1 MRWRSRLSAGGASCV
16 QHTCHMPR
24 IIRPGRSGSSF
35 PSAPAGPAD
44 VTARLIGNV
53 LQESFGQPFVVENRT
68 GAGGVIGTLEAAKS
82 PPDGY
87 TLLMMSN
94 TQTANELLVPQRK
107 YELMRD
113 LAPIAPVNY
122 SDLVIVV
129 HPSVPAKTLQEF
141 IALAKSQPGKLNYAS
156 SGQGTPYH
164 MAGELFKTMAGIDV
178 VHVPYRNSGEAR
190 SGVIGGQVQMM
201 IDAVPAMAPNI
212 GENQVRALA
221 TTGKTRSSVLPDV
234 PTVIE
239 AGVPGY
245 EATIW
250 LGLMAP
256 AGTPKPII
264 DKLNAAVNAAVK
276 RPDIVKL
283 WTEQGA
289 VPMSMTPEEFD
300 KFLRGDI
307 VKWAEVVKKFDKSV
321 NQGHSVRHAAH
332 SISPQWRRDRG
343 RRRSRSLAARH
354 PARTARPDR
363 SAFRL
368 RRRRMRRLPCHRR
381 RSRGGLLRHAAV
393 VGRGQGRHHDRG
405 LGQRRAAA
413 SAAARLH
420 RRAGDAMRLLR
431 FRHPDERGGAVDAKS
446 RRPTEAEVSAA
457 LDRNLCRCG
466 SHNRMVRAVL
476 RAACARWRRNDRA
489 LSARNCRSAS
499 RPTQDCRPG

>member
-1 MRWRSRLSAGGASCV
+1 MIGARLALRWALRLAPPLMLLAAATFGAPAFADEYPSR
-16 QHTCHMPR
+16 PIR
-24 IIRPGRSGSSF
+24 IIVPFGAG
-35 PSAPAGPAD
+35 GPAD
-44 VTARLIGNV
+44 VTARLLGNV

-94 TQTANELLVPQRK
+94 TQTANESLVPQRK

-129 HPSVPAKTLQEF
+129 HPSVPAKSLQEF

-164 MAGELFKTMAGIDV
+164 MAGELFKAMAGINV

-212 GENQVRALA
+212 GEKQVRALA
-221 TTGKTRSSVLPDV
+221 TTGKARSAVLPDV
-234 PTVIE
+234 PTAIE
-239 AGVPGY
+239 SGVGGY

-264 DKLNAAVNAAVK
+264 DKLNAAVNAVVK

-283 WTEQGA
+283 WSGQGA
-289 VPMSMTPEEFD
+289 VPMAMTPEEFD

-307 VKWAEVVKKFDKSV
+307 VKWAEVVKTFE
-321 NQGHSVRHAAH
+321 N
-332 SISPQWRRDRG
+332 P
-343 RRRSRSLAARH
+343 
-354 PARTARPDR
+354 
-363 SAFRL
+363 
-368 RRRRMRRLPCHRR
+368 
-381 RSRGGLLRHAAV
+381 
-393 VGRGQGRHHDRG
+393 
-405 LGQRRAAA
+405 
-413 SAAARLH
+413 
-420 RRAGDAMRLLR
+420 
-431 FRHPDERGGAVDAKS
+431 
-446 RRPTEAEVSAA
+446 
-457 LDRNLCRCG
+457 RN
-466 SHNRMVRAVL
+466 
-476 RAACARWRRNDRA
+476 
-489 LSARNCRSAS
+489 
-499 RPTQDCRPG
+499 

>member
-1 MRWRSRLSAGGASCV
+1 MTGPRLALALAATLLATPILLATQCLAQDYPTRPIKIIVPFGAG
-16 QHTCHMPR
+16 
-24 IIRPGRSGSSF
+24 
-35 PSAPAGPAD
+35 GPAD

-53 LQESFGQPFVVENRT
+53 LQENFGQPFVVENRT

-94 TQTANELLVPQRK
+94 TQTANESLVPQRK

-129 HPSVPAKTLQEF
+129 HPQVPTMTLLEF

-164 MAGELFKTMAGIDV
+164 MAGELFKTMAGIDL

-201 IDAVPAMAPNI
+201 IDALPAMASNI
-212 GENQVRALA
+212 SENQVRALA

-234 PTVIE
+234 PMANE

-256 AGTPKPII
+256 AGTPKAVI

-276 RPDIVKL
+276 RPEIIKL
-283 WTEQGA
+283 WTEQGV
-289 VPMSMTPEEFD
+289 VPMSMNPEEFD
-300 KFLRGDI
+300 KYLRGDI
-307 VKWAEVVKKFDKSV
+307 VKWAEVVKKFGDK
-321 NQGHSVRHAAH
+321 
-332 SISPQWRRDRG
+332 P
-343 RRRSRSLAARH
+343 
-354 PARTARPDR
+354 
-363 SAFRL
+363 
-368 RRRRMRRLPCHRR
+368 
-381 RSRGGLLRHAAV
+381 
-393 VGRGQGRHHDRG
+393 
-405 LGQRRAAA
+405 
-413 SAAARLH
+413 
-420 RRAGDAMRLLR
+420 
-431 FRHPDERGGAVDAKS
+431 
-446 RRPTEAEVSAA
+446 
-457 LDRNLCRCG
+457 
-466 SHNRMVRAVL
+466 
-476 RAACARWRRNDRA
+476 
-489 LSARNCRSAS
+489 
-499 RPTQDCRPG
+499 